1 MRPHSHWTRAWLLAV
16 ALTLHGYPAHA
27 QNPPKVVD
35 IPTRPGVTQRFL
47 FIAPDAPK
55 AAAILYAGGHGGLQL
70 EPSGQF
76 GWGQATF
83 VRTRQ
88 MFVNDGIAVA
98 VIDAPSDRQSAPY
111 LNGFRLSKEHADDAR
126 AVIAWLK
133 EQLHVP
139 VWLVGT
145 SRGTVRR
152 RHCGC
157 AGRRWRPDGLVL
169 TSTILREERGGTAVT
184 DMNLAS
190 LTIPVLIVHHQND
203 GCRHCPVSE
212 TDTLLKKLEQSP
224 KAELMI
230 VSGGTSR
237 AIRAKPLPI
246 TASMAWRAVWSTRS
260 PRGCWH
266 AERACRVAKSRLLL
280 AILRRSSACKHCRP
294 TFRVRVAHH

>member
-1 MRPHSHWTRAWLLAV
+1 MRPRSRWTHAWLLAV
-16 ALTLHGYPAHA
+16 ALTLPGYPVHA
-27 QNPPKVVD
+27 QNPPRVVD
-35 IPTRPGVTQRFL
+35 IPTRAGVTQRFL

-70 EPSGQF
+70 EPSGRF
-76 GWGQATF
+76 GWGAGNF
-83 VRTRQ
+83 LVRTRQ
-88 MFVNDGIAVA
+88 LFVKDGIAVA

-111 LNGFRLSKEHADDAR
+111 LDGFRLSKEHADDAR

-145 SRGTVRR
+145 SRGTQSAAAIAVALAR
-152 RHCGC
+152 
-157 AGRRWRPDGLVL
+157 AGGPDGLVL

-184 DMNLAS
+184 DMNLAG

-203 GCRHCPVSE
+203 GCKHCPVSE
-212 TDTLLKKLEQSP
+212 TDTLLKKLQQSP

-237 AIRAKPLPI
+237 GDPCEAFAYHGFNGLESGVVDAI
-246 TASMAWRAVWSTRS
+246 SAWM
-260 PRGCWH
+260 
-266 AERACRVAKSRLLL
+266 L
-280 AILRRSSACKHCRP
+280 AR
-294 TFRVRVAHH
+294 